1 MRLLLCERGTV
12 MYFTEFVLYLFEVLG
27 TIAFSVSGAM
37 AAVEKKTDV
46 FGVVFLG
53 LVTSFGGGIMR
64 DTLLGRMPAVFFTNY
79 KFIIIALAA
88 AIVVFVSAYV
98 FKENYEYKQCIVNRI
113 NNIFDALGL
122 GVFSVA
128 GAEVVLSG
136 GLADNTFLAVCMGI
150 ITAVGGGFLRDIM
163 TCEIPFILRKRVY
176 ALAAASGALVYCT
189 MLHFDFSTAVS
200 LIIGASATIILRL
213 CATFFKWDL
222 PTAIK

>member
-1 MRLLLCERGTV
+1 

-53 LVTSFGGGIMR
+53 LVTSFGGGVMR
-64 DTLLGRMPAVFFTNY
+64 DTLLGRMPAAFFTNY
-79 KFIIIALAA
+79 KFIIIASTASL
-88 AIVVFVSAYV
+88 IVFISAYI

-113 NNIFDALGL
+113 NNIFDAFGL
-122 GVFSVA
+122 GVFSVT
-128 GAEVVLSG
+128 GVEVVLSSKF
-136 GLADNTFLAVCMGI
+136 ADNIFLAVCMGV

-163 TCEIPFILRKRVY
+163 TCEIPFVLKKRIY

-189 MLHFDFSTAVS
+189 MLHFDFSA
-200 LIIGASATIILRL
+200 GASVITGAAATIILRL
-213 CATFFKWDL
+213 CATFLKWDL